1 MQIRIVLTLSEEEM
15 SKIRSAYVNYLAEGG
30 EKNRN
35 RWLKQ
40 IIMERIE

>member
-15 SKIRSAYVNYLAEGG
+15 AKVQNAYIQYLTEGG

-40 IIMERIE
+40 LIMEKIE